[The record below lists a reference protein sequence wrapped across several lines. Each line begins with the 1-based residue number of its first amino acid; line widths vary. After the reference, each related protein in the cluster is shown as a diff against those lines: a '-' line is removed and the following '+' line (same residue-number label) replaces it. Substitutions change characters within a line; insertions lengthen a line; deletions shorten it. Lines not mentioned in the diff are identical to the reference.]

1 MSKAFFR
8 FLRGELNGFYIQNI
22 NQSANEYTKDIKKF
36 LSEFKSQ
43 QFEYGKIDDKSLYGL
58 GTFAGIFL
66 PRLSRAEALSSIRM
80 TESHI
85 ENGFECSERGLFDTN
100 LELFQFFHCAD
111 DTVAF
116 FFFVRTNQDSYNN
129 DINTQATNLNRTSLV
144 GNSDTVLGYISSEE
158 TDLFDEDGNVKPEK
172 VLSSPPAGVAY
183 SEYYGDEFLLLS
195 EGDNSHADNIVR
207 IRMTDSM
214 IVGDVEYSER
224 GLFVVPVPMFAD
236 DINTLATSTLRSS
249 LVGEEDVI
257 GYISSEETNVL
268 DDNGNVRHEKIS
280 VTPPADVAY
289 SDFFGNQFLF
299 LSEAESSYSNLE
311 PSLYIELFKAMQ
323 WVRYNG
329 ASISSLGRITS
340 LICPDGLV
348 KLGRIE
354 VASDKKHINV
364 YYDYDDTVDVN
375 LKQQRLNL
383 LEYIVKI
390 KFVQVTLVENI

>member
-1 MSKAFFR
+1 
-8 FLRGELNGFYIQNI
+8 
-22 NQSANEYTKDIKKF
+22 
-36 LSEFKSQ
+36 
-43 QFEYGKIDDKSLYGL
+43 
-58 GTFAGIFL
+58 
-66 PRLSRAEALSSIRM
+66 M

-116 FFFVRTNQDSYNN
+116 FFFIRTNQDSYNN

-172 VLSSPPAGVAY
+172 VLSAPPAGVAY
-183 SEYYGDEFLLLS
+183 SEYYGDEFLMLS

-214 IVGDVEYSER
+214 VVGDVEYSER

>member
-43 QFEYGKIDDKSLYGL
+43 QFKYGKIDDKSLYGL

-116 FFFVRTNQDSYNN
+116 FFFIRTNQDSYNN

-158 TDLFDEDGNVKPEK
+158 TDLFDEDGNVKPDK
-172 VLSSPPAGVAY
+172 VLSAPPAGVAY
-183 SEYYGDEFLLLS
+183 SEYYGDEFLMLS

-214 IVGDVEYSER
+214 VVGDVEYSER

-249 LVGEEDVI
+249 LVGDENVI

-280 VTPPADVAY
+280 ATPPADVAY

-348 KLGRIE
+348 KLGNIE

>member
-22 NQSANEYTKDIKKF
+22 NQSTNEYTKDIKKF

-43 QFEYGKIDDKSLYGL
+43 QFKYGKIDDKSLYGL

-116 FFFVRTNQDSYNN
+116 FFFIRTNQDSYNN

-172 VLSSPPAGVAY
+172 VLSAPPAGVAY
-183 SEYYGDEFLLLS
+183 SEYYGDEFLMLS

-214 IVGDVEYSER
+214 VVGDVEYSER

-249 LVGEEDVI
+249 LVGDENVI

-280 VTPPADVAY
+280 ATPPEGVAY

-348 KLGRIE
+348 KLGNIE

>member
-80 TESHI
+80 TESYI

-100 LELFQFFHCAD
+100 SELFQFFHCAD
-111 DTVAF
+111 AVAF
-116 FFFVRTNQDSYNN
+116 FFFIRTNQESYEN
-129 DINTQATNLNRTSLV
+129 DINTQATNLNRSSLV
-144 GNSDTVLGYISSEE
+144 GNSDQVLGYISSEE
-158 TDLFDEDGNVKPEK
+158 TDLFDEDGNVKLEK
-172 VLSSPPAGVAY
+172 VLSAPPAGVAY
-183 SEYYGDEFLLLS
+183 SEYYGDEFLFLS
-195 EGDNSHADNIVR
+195 EGDNSPADNIVR

-214 IVGDVEYSER
+214 VVGDTEYSER
-224 GLFVVPVPMFAD
+224 GLFVVPVPMFAN
-236 DINTLATSTLRSS
+236 DINTLATPTLRSS
-249 LVGEEDVI
+249 LVGDESVI

-268 DDNGNVRHEKIS
+268 DDNGNVRPEKIS
-280 VTPPADVAY
+280 ATPPEGVAY
-289 SDFFGNQFLF
+289 SEFFGNQFLF

-329 ASISSLGRITS
+329 ASINSLGRITS
-340 LICPDGLV
+340 LICPNGLV
-348 KLGRIE
+348 KLGNIE

-364 YYDYDDTVDVN
+364 YYDYDNTVDIN

>member
-116 FFFVRTNQDSYNN
+116 FFFIRTNQDSYNN

-172 VLSSPPAGVAY
+172 VLSAPPAGVAY
-183 SEYYGDEFLLLS
+183 SEYYGDEFLMLS

-214 IVGDVEYSER
+214 VVGDVEYSER

-249 LVGEEDVI
+249 LVGDENVI

-280 VTPPADVAY
+280 ATPPEGVAY

-348 KLGRIE
+348 KLGNIE